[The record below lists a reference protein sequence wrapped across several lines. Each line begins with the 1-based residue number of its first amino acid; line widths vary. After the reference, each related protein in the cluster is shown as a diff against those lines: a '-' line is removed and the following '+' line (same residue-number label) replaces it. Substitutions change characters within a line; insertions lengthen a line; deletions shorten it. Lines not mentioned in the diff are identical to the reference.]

1 MHVKNHM
8 AMWILWFLW
17 FLRVKYSAK
26 RLYKPLCAF
35 LVFVDLVWFLCGSFC
50 GFWSRVV
57 FWSVLRVRS
66 TSCGFCGSV
75 VLPSMPTVARPIA
88 LCGFCGSVVLPS
100 MPTIARQ
107 LALCG
112 LLKRFAHC
120 PTSCYVSFRRHWR
133 RPLQME
139 KTIMARTSVKVRL
152 RNVRIAYPRLFTP
165 DEKTGKRSCLIMIP
179 NDSEAAQAWRR
190 GVAEAWRVA
199 QDELSKASFPDN
211 PSPALTRAMLGI
223 KVAGEISPSGSVYP
237 EEYAGHIVFTASSK
251 RDISVCNNRGN
262 AINATDEDSIYS
274 GQIAHVAI
282 ELFPFKIP
290 EKTGISR
297 ILQNVFIVGGGERI
311 ALGSGS
317 HNLSAAE
324 EWADE
329 ISESS
334 SASFDDDAASF
345 PF

>member
-1 MHVKNHM
+1 MV
-8 AMWILWFLW
+8 FVV
-17 FLRVKYSAK
+17 FV
-26 RLYKPLCAF
+26 
-35 LVFVDLVWFLCGSFC
+35 VFVDRIIVKPALQAVLLVFGLCGSFVVLVWVVLWFLVTC
-50 GFWSRVV
+50 GFWLWSARPIVLMWFLWVGGLALDSDADDCAFDRAHVV
-57 FWSVLRVRS
+57 FMGRWSCTR
-66 TSCGFCGSV
+66 C
-75 VLPSMPTVARPIA
+75 SMPTVARP
-88 LCGFCGSVVLPS
+88 
-100 MPTIARQ
+100 
-107 LALCG
+107 LALFG
-112 LLKRFAHC
+112 LIKRFAHC
-120 PTSCYVSFRRHWR
+120 PTSCYVPFRRHWG

-211 PSPALTRAMLGI
+211 PQPALTRAMLGI

-237 EEYAGHIVFTASSK
+237 EEYADHIVFTASSK
-251 RDISVCNNRGN
+251 YDISVCNNRGN
-262 AINATDEDSIYS
+262 AINATDEELLYS

-282 ELFPFKIP
+282 ELFPFKRP

-311 ALGSGS
+311 NLGSGS
-317 HNLSAAE
+317 NNLSAAE

-334 SASFDDDAASF
+334 SSSFDDDAASF